1 MRLRRTLALASACL
15 LALGACS
22 GDEPVRVLPGGGD
35 VRAPVISFPSQ
46 VAGLTVK
53 AEDVSEVV
61 EEIRRPYVDSLAM
74 FSFREDELLRATL
87 QMARFNRL
95 ARPRDPSFRRSITG
109 LLGGSRPLEL
119 RVGEQTVFSTSGNR
133 QDVFMWFTDKGF
145 FVLSVHQDYVFPRTL
160 LRRVIDQD
168 ISL

>member
-1 MRLRRTLALASACL
+1 MTGRKALAVASAGL
-15 LALGACS
+15 LLLGACT
-22 GDEPVRVLPGGGD
+22 GDEPVRVLPGGGN
-35 VRAPVISFPSQ
+35 VSAPVISFPAQ
-46 VAGLTVK
+46 VAGLTVQ

-61 EEIRRPYVDSLAM
+61 EEIQRPYVDSLAM

-95 ARPRDPSFRRSITG
+95 ARPDDPSFRRSITG

-119 RVGEQTVFSTSGNR
+119 RVGDTNVYSTSGNK
-133 QDVFMWFTDKGF
+133 QDVFIWFTDEGF